1 MIGKV
6 MSELVVRSAAPA
18 DIDTLMEIFDAAK
31 AYMHSH
37 GNTGQWNGA
46 YPERELML
54 SEIGAGHCFVV
65 CCGGRVVGT
74 FCLIFGDEPTYAV
87 IEDGQWKNCAPYA
100 TIHRL
105 ASDGSASGV
114 GHACIAFSFSQIDN
128 LRIDTHADN
137 VTMQRL
143 LGKEGFERCGIIHL
157 RDGAPR
163 IAYQKSGDLK
173 KRLQELVCQRFLNEN
188 RYREGHLR
196 IINALPGTRI
206 LGIHIPELK
215 GLAANLRKE
224 GKAEA
229 ALDYFTRQA
238 ELSQRPDA
246 ADRLCYEEKLLWGLL
261 LGRLKG
267 TRDIFSGVST
277 FVPRIANWAECD
289 TFCCNA
295 KWKFPDGGEEL
306 WNFIFPYFHSRSEF
320 EVRFA
325 VVMAMIWFLDTEHIE
340 RTFQT
345 IAGIRY
351 DTIASEYPEMKIR
364 PYYVKMGVAWL
375 LATALAKDPE
385 RTRAFVNEF
394 GGKGRRVP
402 EDVVR
407 LYVRKA
413 RESFK
418 TRDVAAL

>member
-1 MIGKV
+1 
-6 MSELVVRSAAPA
+6 
-18 DIDTLMEIFDAAK
+18 MEIFEAAK

-37 GNTGQWNGA
+37 GNVNQWNGT
-46 YPERELML
+46 YPQRELML
-54 SEIGAGHCFVV
+54 SEIECGHCFVV
-65 CCGGRVVGT
+65 CNADNVVGT
-74 FCLIFGDEPTYAV
+74 FCLIFGEDPTYAV
-87 IEDGQWKNCAPYA
+87 IEDGEWKNGAPYA
-100 TIHRL
+100 TIHRI
-105 ASDGSASGV
+105 ASDGSVKGV
-114 GHACIAFSFSQIDN
+114 GHSCIEFSYNLLEN
-128 LRIDTHADN
+128 LRADTHADN
-137 VTMQRL
+137 LTMQHL
-143 LGKEGFERCGIIHL
+143 LEKEGFVRCGIIHL
-157 RDGAPR
+157 KDGAPR
-163 IAYQKSGDLK
+163 IAYQKSNELK
-173 KRLQELVCQRFLNEN
+173 NRLQELVCPRFISDS

-196 IINALPGTRI
+196 IINALEGTRI

-215 GLAANLRKE
+215 ALSSAFRRE

-229 ALDYFTRQA
+229 ALEYFERQS
-238 ELSQRPDA
+238 LSSARADA

-261 LGRLKG
+261 LGRLRG
-267 TRDIFSGVST
+267 PLEDIFTRVAS
-277 FVPRIANWAECD
+277 FVPYIANWAECD

-295 KWKFPDGGEEL
+295 KWKFSDGGEEL

-375 LATALAKDPE
+375 LATALAKNPE
-385 RTRAFVNEF
+385 RTRQFVNEF
-394 GGKGRRVP
+394 GGKGKRVP